1 MNFIMEIAMKA
12 LILNLDPKNK
22 GNEALVSSTKFVI
35 NQFEDDI
42 KFINMGGMIDAINSQ
57 NTIIPLPAE
66 TILNPNAWLYLL
78 ECFIVKILRRYGFKA
93 SLPTIS
99 RIHIYDDVDVV
110 INSGGDYLSGEKFTL
125 SGFLNI
131 IYALWLDKPVVLF
144 AESLGY
150 YRYLLNRITARYVFE
165 NVNLI
170 LVREDLSKEYL
181 LKIGIDP
188 EKIHVTADPAFLLS
202 PAPRSR
208 IDEILRSESIII
220 TSRPVIGINPSGLI
234 GRYRD
239 PAESEEAYTQ
249 SMVSVIDHLIKSW
262 DVNVL
267 LIPHVYTP
275 GSDDRRIIGE
285 IIKNANN
292 PQRIFQI
299 KNEYSAAEL
308 KGIIQLCD
316 IFIGSRMHATIAATS
331 LCIPTVGIAYSHKMN
346 GILGGL
352 LDMDQYIIK
361 ISQLND
367 TRLIEIAD
375 LVWSNRT
382 AIKEH
387 LEETMPR
394 VKEKALLNGYYFSKF
409 LKNLESNRASH
420 SYQQNER

>member
-1 MNFIMEIAMKA
+1 MKA
-12 LILNLDPKNK
+12 LILNFDPKNK

-42 KFINMGGMIDAINSQ
+42 KFINMGGMKDAMYSQ
-57 NTIIPLPAE
+57 NAIIPLPAE
-66 TILNPNAWLYLL
+66 TVLDPDAWLYLL
-78 ECFIVKILRRYGFKA
+78 ECFVVKVLRRYGFNA
-93 SLPTIS
+93 SLPNIS
-99 RIHIYDDVDVV
+99 RVRIYDDVDVV

-125 SGFLNI
+125 CGFLNI
-131 IYALWLDKPVVLF
+131 IYALWLGKPVVLF

-150 YRYLLNRITARYVFE
+150 YRYLLNRIVGRYVFE

-188 EKIHVTADPAFLLS
+188 EKVHVTADPAFLLS

-208 IDEILRSESIII
+208 IDEILRSENIIM
-220 TSRPVIGINPSGLI
+220 TSGPVIGINPSGLI
-234 GRYRD
+234 SRYRD
-239 PAESEEAYTQ
+239 PVKSEESYTQ
-249 SMVSVIDHLIKSW
+249 SMISVIDHLIETR
-262 DVNVL
+262 DANVL

-285 IIKNANN
+285 IIKNVNN
-292 PQRIFQI
+292 PQRVFQI
-299 KNEYSAAEL
+299 KNEYTAAEL

-331 LCIPTVGIAYSHKMN
+331 LYIPTVGIAYSHKMN
-346 GILGGL
+346 GILGSL
-352 LDMDQYIIK
+352 LDMDQYIIR
-361 ISQLND
+361 INQLND
-367 TRLIEIAD
+367 TRLIEITD

-409 LKNLESNRASH
+409 LKNLESNH
-420 SYQQNER
+420 CTSYSNQQNEQ